1 MLYTPLQSIEKG
13 TAIQWVLT
21 RLYINIVRNRRII
34 LFYWLYSN
42 SDYCNIK
49 KEQNFVLLTQEGNKP
64 VFLFRYSLGDIPT
77 YCLKYFPKNDCVGK
91 LSLVAISLILKS
103 VLSSRYLASVM
114 TFCIIHCKALL
125 PDFSL
130 MTEEKYRADKHCL
143 SA

>member
-1 MLYTPLQSIEKG
+1 MSEKHIG
-13 TAIQWVLT
+13 KVIQVIGPVLDIVITASVSFSFGNYRSKT
-21 RLYINIVRNRRII
+21 DC
-34 LFYWLYSN
+34 WLWPT
-42 SDYCNIK
+42 
-49 KEQNFVLLTQEGNKP
+49 NFP
-64 VFLFRYSLGDIPT
+64 FRYSVGEIPT

-114 TFCIIHCKALL
+114 TFCMIHCKALL